1 MLSKFNISEIANKG
15 KAELHGKSVEVNGFS
30 IDTRTLSNGDLY
42 IALKGK
48 NFDGTDFINEAITK
62 GANAIVADHY
72 FESKVPLLVVD
83 NTENFLKNLA
93 IMNRLAFKGPV
104 VGITGSNGKT
114 SSKEI
119 VASLLSSKKKCHKTI
134 GNKNNQIGLPFSLA
148 DLDSSY
154 DCSILELGTSFPG
167 EIGIL
172 SAIAKPDIALITN
185 VSESH
190 LSGLGSLELIAKE
203 KGDIGCFENDQGV
216 LVLNKDS
223 RYFGFW
229 CNTTNANKVISFG
242 AKEGCDFQVLSTD
255 VDFNKNLTSFVLV
268 HQNKEFKC
276 TMNGVGLHNSV
287 NAAGALAV
295 CSGMGLALD
304 EIIDNLERIELPQ
317 RRLSLFRISNGSLLI
332 DDSYN
337 ANPESVKQSI
347 DTMCVS
353 GMNKKIVVL
362 GEMGELGNDAAK
374 LHKEISEYAKTRV
387 DNFLCLGDSW
397 QEGVKLFGEKGIVFS
412 SREEL
417 VDHVSSILET
427 DTVIL
432 VKGSRSTKMDIV
444 ADKLKEF

>member
-1 MLSKFNISEIANKG
+1 MLNKFDISEIAIKG
-15 KAELHGKSVEVNGFS
+15 KAELHGESLEVNGFS
-30 IDTRTLSNGDLY
+30 IDTRTVLNGDLY

-48 NFDGTDFINEAITK
+48 NFNGNDFISEAIAK
-62 GANAIVADHY
+62 GAKAIVADHY

-83 NTENFLKNLA
+83 NAETFLQNLA
-93 IMNRLAFKGPV
+93 IMNRLAFESPV
-104 VGITGSNGKT
+104 IGITGSNGKT

-119 VASLLSSKKKCHKTI
+119 VAALLSSKMSCHKTI

-154 DCSILELGTSFPG
+154 DCSILELGTSFQG
-167 EIGIL
+167 EIGFL

-203 KGDIGCFENDQGV
+203 KGDIGCFENDKGV
-216 LVLNKDS
+216 IVLNKDS
-223 RYFGFW
+223 EYFDFW
-229 CNTTNANKVISFG
+229 SNTTNANKVISFG
-242 AKEGCDFQVLSTD
+242 TKEGCDLQVHSTD
-255 VDFNKNLTSFVLV
+255 IDFNNNQTNFILT
-268 HQNKEFKC
+268 HQDKEFKC
-276 TMNGVGLHNSV
+276 IMNGVGLHNSL

-295 CSGMGLALD
+295 CSGLGLALD
-304 EIIDNLERIELPQ
+304 EIIDNLQRIELPE
-317 RRLSLFRISNGSLLI
+317 RRLSLYRMSNGSLLI

-353 GMNKKIVVL
+353 GINKKIMVL

-374 LHKEISEYAKTRV
+374 HHKEISVYAKTRV
-387 DNFLCLGDSW
+387 DSFLCLGDSW

>member
-83 NTENFLKNLA
+83 NTEKFLKNLA

-190 LSGLGSLELIAKE
+190 LSGLGSVELIAKE

-387 DNFLCLGDSW
+387 DNFLCLGNSW

-412 SREEL
+412 SQEEL

-432 VKGSRSTKMDIV
+432 VKGSRSTRMDIV

>member
-1 MLSKFNISEIANKG
+1 MLSKFNISVIANKA
-15 KAELHGKSVEVNGFS
+15 KAELHGKSIEVNGFS

-48 NFDGTDFINEAITK
+48 NFNGTDFINEAITK

-72 FESKVPLLVVD
+72 FKSKVPLLVVD
-83 NTENFLKNLA
+83 DTETFLKNLA

-387 DNFLCLGDSW
+387 DNFLCLGNSW

-412 SREEL
+412 SQEEL

-432 VKGSRSTKMDIV
+432 VKGSRSTRMDIV

>member
-30 IDTRTLSNGDLY
+30 IDTRTLLNGDLY

-48 NFDGTDFINEAITK
+48 NFNGTDFINEAITK

-83 NTENFLKNLA
+83 NTEAFLKNLA
-93 IMNRLAFKGPV
+93 IMNRLAFEGPV
-104 VGITGSNGKT
+104 IGITGSNGKT

-167 EIGIL
+167 EIGVL

-185 VSESH
+185 VFESH

-203 KGDIGCFENDQGV
+203 KGDIGCFENDKGV

-223 RYFGFW
+223 RYFDFW
-229 CNTTNANKVISFG
+229 GNTTNANKVISFG
-242 AKEGCDFQVLSTD
+242 TKEGCDFQVLSTD
-255 VDFNKNLTSFVLV
+255 VDFNKNLTSFVLA
-268 HQNKEFKC
+268 HQYKEFKC

-295 CSGMGLALD
+295 CSSMGLALD

-317 RRLSLFRISNGSLLI
+317 RRLSLFRMSNGSLLI

-362 GEMGELGNDAAK
+362 GEMRELGNDAAK

-387 DNFLCLGDSW
+387 DNFLCLGGSW

-412 SREEL
+412 SQEEL

-432 VKGSRSTKMDIV
+432 VKGSRSTRMDIV